1 MHPSC
6 LSFKLM
12 INPFSTRR
20 DVYWISLEHPTIKES
35 CSSSFWLFCYIDI
48 SRTKGLW
55 LCFWYVGKVLMRGGV
70 MKSFIIFKLSMQELL
85 NIPITIKN
93 IVDIQCVNQI
103 SMHKVE
109 IPWILMPQSKNY
121 HKFPIWARS
130 FVVENLL
137 EFL

>member
-35 CSSSFWLFCYIDI
+35 CSSSLWLLCYINI
-48 SRTKGLW
+48 SRTKGLR
-55 LCFWYVGKVLMRGGV
+55 LCFLYVEKVLMSGGV
-70 MKSFIIFKLSMQELL
+70 MRSFIIFKLSMQELL
-85 NIPITIKN
+85 NVPIMGKN
-93 IVDIQCVNQI
+93 IVDIQFVIQI
-103 SMHKVE
+103 SMHTIE

-121 HKFPIWARS
+121 HKFPIWIGS
-130 FVVENLL
+130 FVVKT
-137 EFL
+137 F